1 MSLLSLLL
9 WTPIAGAL
17 VVAASGARERQVAHG
32 LALVVSLLT
41 LLLAVTVALRF
52 DPAQSGIQL
61 AISHAWAPSSGL
73 SYALGIDGLSLPLVL
88 LAAGMM
94 VPALLAG
101 ERVEERPHSFYAW
114 MLMLEGATLG
124 VFLAQDWA
132 LFTMF
137 WEFTL
142 IPIFFLV
149 GEWGGP
155 RRHPAA
161 LTFLLYTM
169 AGSAFLLTS
178 LLSAYVLLP
187 THSFAMG
194 GFAASARALP
204 ALAQGL
210 IFAGFAIGFLV
221 KMPAVPFHGWLVPAY
236 VQSATPVTAFVAAVL
251 GKMGAYGLLRASA
264 AFPAGAAALSPVL
277 ATLGAAGVLL
287 GALLAWRQQALKPM
301 IAWSS
306 LSHVG
311 FILVGIAAGNPAGL
325 TGAVLQMVAHGVIVG
340 ALFLLVGAWSHRTG
354 AEEVPTH
361 GALFAEA
368 PVLGGLFALAL
379 FASAGL
385 PGFGGFAAEVHI
397 FRGGWERW
405 GLLVGLLPV
414 GGLLWALTAVR
425 VAGRL
430 LRGAGTTRPLPDL
443 APLERVAIVP
453 LLGLLVWLGWRAD
466 AVAGWGQDAIRRI
479 ASALAGAGEV

>member
-9 WTPIAGAL
+9 WTPIAGAFG
-17 VVAASGARERQVAHG
+17 VAAMGGRDRQVAHG

-41 LLLAVTVALRF
+41 LLLALTVGFRF
-52 DPAQSGIQL
+52 DPAQRGVQL
-61 AISHAWAPSSGL
+61 AVSHAWAPSSGL
-73 SYALGIDGLSLPLVL
+73 SYALGVDGISLPMVL

-94 VPALLAG
+94 VAALLAG
-101 ERVEERPHSFYAW
+101 ERIAERPHSFYAW
-114 MLMLEGATLG
+114 MLLLEGATLG

-137 WEFTL
+137 WELTL

-169 AGSAFLLTS
+169 AGSAFLLTA

-187 THSFAMG
+187 THSFAMPS
-194 GFAASARALP
+194 FAAAGKGLP
-204 ALAQGL
+204 ALAQVL
-210 IFAGFAIGFLV
+210 IFTGFAIGFLV
-221 KMPAVPFHGWLVPAY
+221 KMPAVPVHGWLVPAY
-236 VQSATPVTAFVAAVL
+236 VQSATPVTAFIAAVL
-251 GKMGAYGLLRASA
+251 GKMGAYGLIRVSA
-264 AFPAGAAALSPVL
+264 ALPLGADAAAPMLG
-277 ATLGAAGVLL
+277 ALGAAGVLV
-287 GALLAWRQQALKPM
+287 GALLAGRQTALKPM

-311 FILVGIAAGNPAGL
+311 FIVVGIAAGNPAGL
-325 TGAVLQMVAHGVIVG
+325 TGAVLQMVAHGINIG
-340 ALFLLVGAWSHRTG
+340 ALFLLVGAWSHRTDEDTIPATG
-354 AEEVPTH
+354 R
-361 GALFAEA
+361 LFANA
-368 PVLGGLFALAL
+368 PVLGSLFALAL

-385 PGFGGFAAEVHI
+385 PGFAGFPAEVHI
-397 FRGGWERW
+397 LRGAWERW
-405 GLLVGLLPV
+405 GLLVALLPV
-414 GGLLWALTAVR
+414 GGLLWAMTAFR

-430 LRGAGTTRPLPDL
+430 LSGAAEGRAIPDL

-466 AVAGWGQDAIRRI
+466 HLAGWGADAVRHI
-479 ASALAGAGEV
+479 AALLAHAVEV